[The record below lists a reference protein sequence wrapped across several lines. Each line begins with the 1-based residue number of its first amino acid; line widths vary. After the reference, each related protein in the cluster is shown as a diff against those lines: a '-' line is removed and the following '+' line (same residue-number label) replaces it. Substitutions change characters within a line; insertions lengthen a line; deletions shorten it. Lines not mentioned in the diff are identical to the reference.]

1 MASLLKPPPPSIL
14 EEPLSEGALEYYAKH
29 TAQIEVSQPKTNMST
44 DVVESRRART
54 ALQVLKRMAQ

>member
-1 MASLLKPPPPSIL
+1 MASLLKPTPPSIL

-29 TAQIEVSQPKTNMST
+29 TAQIEVNQPKTNMST

-54 ALQVLKRMAQ
+54 ALQVLRQMAQ

>member
-1 MASLLKPPPPSIL
+1 MASLLKPSPPSIL

-29 TAQIEVSQPKTNMST
+29 TAQIEVNRPKTNMST

-54 ALQVLKRMAQ
+54 ALQVLKQMAQ

>member
-29 TAQIEVSQPKTNMST
+29 TAQIEVNQLKTNMST

>member
-29 TAQIEVSQPKTNMST
+29 TAQIEVNQPKTNMST